1 MKARINRAAEVA
13 RFGWYLH
20 RVVRKGRKYQRH
32 TVPSVCRHWSS
43 PKSPLQII
51 LYNLI
56 SEVKKTPVCLD
67 ETISTRGHFIRTFN
81 NAATPAYQTAH
92 WKKKHIFFQL
102 IKRFN
107 LKYLSCSGKSQIP
120 LLWLPAQASS
130 GCVLICTAVCSLYSA
145 GLGLVT
151 TTFNELLLCAKHY
164 SKHLVNSS
172 ERDKGTI
179 SPWGSSFLSNNK

>member
-1 MKARINRAAEVA
+1 MQQ
-13 RFGWYLH
+13 L
-20 RVVRKGRKYQRH
+20 
-32 TVPSVCRHWSS
+32 
-43 PKSPLQII
+43 L
-51 LYNLI
+51 LI
-56 SEVKKTPVCLD
+56 KQLTEKKN
-67 ETISTRGHFIRTFN
+67 TFF
-81 NAATPAYQTAH
+81 
-92 WKKKHIFFQL
+92 FFQL

-164 SKHLVNSS
+164 SKHLINSS
-172 ERDKGTI
+172 ERDKGAI
-179 SPWGSSFLSNNK
+179 SP